1 MIEKIAHM
9 LTRKPKLVAG
19 IAVLLLIPSILGFA
33 ATRINYDILSYL
45 PQDLP
50 SSQGEQLL
58 EEPFQMAATSM
69 LIVEG
74 MPAGYTNRLIQ
85 DIKDVPGVSSAV
97 WLSNLV
103 GIQIPVE
110 MIPADL
116 REMFFSGQ
124 ATMMLIQYD
133 HPGASDETMEA
144 IQQVRNVCSER
155 CFLAG
160 FSVVIKDTRDVMDGE
175 LPIFVGLA
183 VLLALLAMSV
193 TLESTVLPFVYLAS
207 IGMAVIYNF
216 GSNVFLGQISYITK
230 AIAAVLQLGVTMD
243 YSIFLYHR
251 YEEERE
257 HYDDKRD
264 AMTQAIIAAFR
275 SLSGSSLTTIAGFL
289 ALCFMRLT
297 LGRDIGI
304 VMAKGVILGVATVI
318 LVLPS
323 LVLIFD
329 KQIGRH
335 KHKTLIPSFERV
347 NGFIFRHRAPL
358 VALTVLLFFP
368 SVYAQRHA
376 DIYYKLDESLPRDL
390 PSIVSNEKL
399 KDDFDMATSH
409 FVVLRDDLSAA
420 DMGELEERMEE
431 VPGITSVVSFHKML
445 GAGIPDFFIPEDLR
459 NMLRQ
464 EGWQLMMINSS
475 CAPATDEVADQ
486 LDAMNEILHSYDP
499 EAMITGEG
507 AMYRDL
513 IDTSAVD
520 FQVTNYI
527 SIAAIFLI
535 IAFVFRSVSVP
546 LVLVATIELAI
557 FINQGC
563 CYFLGT
569 EIPFIAPTII
579 SCVQLGATV
588 DYAILMT
595 SRFQEELKKGLSR
608 KEAILIAANSS
619 DASIV
624 TSALVLFCA
633 TLGVSFVSSIDLIGA
648 ICVMLARGAL
658 VSALVSIFLMPAIL
672 CVCEPVFNRTSYRWK
687 TPDPHPADPLPAPE
701 TAEPLP
707 AREEPEALPVGTA
720 EALPAGEEIPEEKQG
735 EGEEGSPEKRAEG
748 SRKGKPSGS
757 KTPAGV
763 K

>member
-1 MIEKIAHM
+1 MVEKIAHK
-9 LTRKPKLVAG
+9 LTRNPKLVAL
-19 IAVLLLIPSILGFA
+19 IAALMLIPALMGYA

-50 SSQGEQLL
+50 SSQGEQML
-58 EEPFQMAATSM
+58 EEPFHMAATSM
-69 LIVEG
+69 LIVEN

-85 DIKDVPGVSSAV
+85 EIKEVPGVSSAI
-97 WLSNLV
+97 WISNLV
-103 GIQIPVE
+103 GIQVPVE
-110 MIPADL
+110 MIPANFRD
-116 REMFFSGQ
+116 MFFSGK
-124 ATMMLIQYD
+124 ATMMLIQYE
-133 HPGASDETMEA
+133 HAGASDETMEA
-144 IQQVRNVCSER
+144 IEQVRRVCNEN

-160 FSVVIKDTRDVMDGE
+160 FSVVVKDTRDVMDSE

-183 VLLALLAMSV
+183 VLLALAAMSV
-193 TLESTVLPFVYLAS
+193 TLESSVLPFVYLAS
-207 IGMAVIYNF
+207 IGMAVVYNF
-216 GSNVFLGQISYITK
+216 GSNVFLGEISYITK

-257 HYDDKRD
+257 RYEDKRD

-304 VMAKGVILGVATVI
+304 VMAKGVVLGVATVV

-323 LVLIFD
+323 LVLLFD
-329 KQIGRH
+329 SQIETH
-335 KHKTLIPSFERV
+335 KHRTLIPSFDRV
-347 NGFIFRHRAPL
+347 NRFIVRRRVPL
-358 VALTVLLFFP
+358 AVLTLLLFLP
-368 SVYAQRHA
+368 AVYAQRHA
-376 DIYYKLDESLPRDL
+376 EIYYKLDESLPRDL

-420 DMGELEERMEE
+420 DMKEIESRMEQL
-431 VPGITSVVSFHKML
+431 PGINSVLSYHSIL
-445 GAGIPDFFIPEDLR
+445 GAGIPDFFVPGDVR
-459 NMLRQ
+459 DMLRQ
-464 EGWQLMMINSS
+464 EGYQLMMINSGY
-475 CAPATDEVADQ
+475 APATDEVSAQ
-486 LDAMNEILHSYDP
+486 LDAMNEILHAYDP
-499 EAMITGEG
+499 GAMITGEG

-513 IDTSAVD
+513 IDTSSVD
-520 FQVTNYI
+520 FRITNYI

-535 IAFVFRSVSVP
+535 IAIVFKSVTIP
-546 LVLVATIELAI
+546 AVLVATIELAI

-595 SRFQEELKKGLSR
+595 SRFQEELRRGLSR

-658 VSALVSIFLMPAIL
+658 ISALVSIFLMPAVL
-672 CVCEPVFNRTSYRWK
+672 CVCEPLFSKTSWHWK
-687 TPDPHPADPLPAPE
+687 TPPSGDSGEKPE
-701 TAEPLP
+701 TL
-707 AREEPEALPVGTA
+707 
-720 EALPAGEEIPEEKQG
+720 PEETEDACMAIG
-735 EGEEGSPEKRAEG
+735 M
-748 SRKGKPSGS
+748 
-757 KTPAGV
+757 
-763 K
+763 